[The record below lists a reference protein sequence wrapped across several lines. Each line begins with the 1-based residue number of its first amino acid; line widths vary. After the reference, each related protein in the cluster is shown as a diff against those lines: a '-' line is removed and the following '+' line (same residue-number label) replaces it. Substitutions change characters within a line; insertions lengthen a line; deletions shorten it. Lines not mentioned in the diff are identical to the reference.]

1 MLHCASRVSRHV
13 TNGEPS
19 DLESC
24 DLALPLCHE
33 QFARWHVTNFW
44 LYEVGCM
51 LGPRSFTTKCC
62 MEAECLPSV
71 LLGIRGCQV
80 YQCPICGTS
89 HDKTYGQ
96 ALS

>member
-1 MLHCASRVSRHV
+1 
-13 TNGEPS
+13 
-19 DLESC
+19 
-24 DLALPLCHE
+24 
-33 QFARWHVTNFW
+33 
-44 LYEVGCM
+44 M

-89 HDKTYGQ
+89 HDKMYGQ
-96 ALS
+96 ALSQCSLTLEDMKKCGRRNVGEVFTPNAS